1 MATEP
6 CCISHEFH
14 RVASE
19 KPGHIAAVRATGGL
33 RVCKDALERFRE
45 EPERFDFEG
54 RRGASSFPPV
64 YPGDECFSF
73 ADVLSAVFSLSRRI
87 RAVLDGGDDPNLV
100 RPQGSRTAG
109 YSHGEQTLSSSG
121 SLSELNG
128 SPLTSRMPIIIG
140 VFIAP
145 SIEYIVSVLS
155 ILKCGEAFL
164 PLDPSWPE
172 ERLLSVISSSG
183 TVIILKCHPSC
194 STEVDWIVNRSGCS
208 VLYVYVEASLKKNAA
223 CDLVCPCESKIPRR
237 FCYVMYTSG
246 STGKPKGVCG
256 TERGLLNRFW
266 WMQQRAPLFGD
277 DVLLFKTP
285 ISFIDHLQEFLSSV
299 LTCTTL
305 IIPPFHEL
313 KANPLLIINFL
324 EAYHITRLTSVP
336 SLMTAV
342 LPYMEN
348 LRWMQIHKTLKV
360 LVLSGEVLFLSLW
373 KSLHN
378 LLPGTTIL
386 NLYGSTEVSGD
397 CTYFDCTRLPQIVD
411 LELLSSVPIGIPLS
425 NCEIGLVGK
434 SDELNV
440 GEIYVGGA
448 CLMAGYLGEN
458 NHGHPNE
465 ADGSSLFRTGDF
477 ARRLQNG
484 DLIFLGR
491 KDRIVKVN
499 GQLVALEE
507 IENTLC
513 EHPGVVEAA
522 ATLYRT
528 PNDVSHLVSYVVLK
542 GSKVLSEIDISHVD
556 GRHGNKELVSSI
568 KSWMTKKVP
577 PTMVP
582 SYYFFIESL
591 PRTAT
596 GKVDYALL
604 PSLTS
609 TARWE
614 HGDERS
620 YNNQLHMI
628 KEAFSDALVIKE
640 VKAQDDFFMMGGNS
654 ISAAYV
660 AHKLAIDMR
669 LLYMF
674 PSPVKLLNALLNRKN
689 LIQTSVSRNTGSAKR
704 AKLHENMWNRSFGT
718 TIGLQNISTSEEQL
732 QVQAGVSIDNFSS
745 KIDAHPPIRSIESS
759 NDKSS
764 FSVYPSTIDS
774 HLPPT
779 TGVTNSN
786 ESSQWGLKINLS
798 AICSFS
804 RCNRFTSVAEP
815 NQNYVQKGCFSIRT
829 ENRKGCLQ
837 ELWKVPLNSCV
848 DASPLIVFEN
858 GNAHL
863 FIGSHSHIFLCIDAL
878 SGLVLWEV
886 TLNGRI
892 ECSAAITGDFSQ
904 VVVGCYQGR
913 IYFLEYLTGNIIWS
927 FQTDGEVKMQPVVD
941 KSRNLIWCGS
951 HDHFLY
957 ALNYNEHSCV
967 YKISCGGSIYGSP
980 SIDMVHNIIY
990 VASTSGRVTAISL
1003 ADAQFQVAWR
1013 YECRAPIFGS
1023 LCLDTHGNVICCLV
1037 DGHVNA
1043 LDSSGNVIWKALVGG
1058 PIFAGA
1064 CLSLA
1069 LPSQVLICCR
1079 NGILYSFDMEVG
1091 TLLWEYQAGH
1101 PITASAYIDEQTCLI
1116 SEQSSLCERLVCI
1129 CSSVGSVHV
1138 LKVSPDIKERR
1149 HNQAGD
1155 SETPLVQEFAV
1166 MNLPGDIFSSPVM
1179 IGGRI
1184 FMGCRDDYVHCL
1196 NVVF

>member
-6 CCISHEFH
+6 CCISREFH

-324 EAYHITRLTSVP
+324 E
-336 SLMTAV
+336 
-342 LPYMEN
+342 
-348 LRWMQIHKTLKV
+348 
-360 LVLSGEVLFLSLW
+360 
-373 KSLHN
+373 
-378 LLPGTTIL
+378 
-386 NLYGSTEVSGD
+386 
-397 CTYFDCTRLPQIVD
+397 
-411 LELLSSVPIGIPLS
+411 
-425 NCEIGLVGK
+425 
-434 SDELNV
+434 
-440 GEIYVGGA
+440 
-448 CLMAGYLGEN
+448 
-458 NHGHPNE
+458 
-465 ADGSSLFRTGDF
+465 
-477 ARRLQNG
+477 
-484 DLIFLGR
+484 
-491 KDRIVKVN
+491 
-499 GQLVALEE
+499 
-507 IENTLC
+507 
-513 EHPGVVEAA
+513 
-522 ATLYRT
+522 
-528 PNDVSHLVSYVVLK
+528 

-640 VKAQDDFFMMGGNS
+640 VKAQDDFFYDGW
-654 ISAAYV
+654 
-660 AHKLAIDMR
+660 
-669 LLYMF
+669 
-674 PSPVKLLNALLNRKN
+674 KN
-689 LIQTSVSRNTGSAKR
+689 LIQTSVSRNAGSAKEQ
-704 AKLHENMWNRSFGT
+704 KLHENMWNR
-718 TIGLQNISTSEEQL
+718 
-732 QVQAGVSIDNFSS
+732 
-745 KIDAHPPIRSIESS
+745 
-759 NDKSS
+759 
-764 FSVYPSTIDS
+764 
-774 HLPPT
+774 
-779 TGVTNSN
+779 
-786 ESSQWGLKINLS
+786 
-798 AICSFS
+798 
-804 RCNRFTSVAEP
+804 
-815 NQNYVQKGCFSIRT
+815 
-829 ENRKGCLQ
+829 
-837 ELWKVPLNSCV
+837 
-848 DASPLIVFEN
+848 
-858 GNAHL
+858 
-863 FIGSHSHIFLCIDAL
+863 
-878 SGLVLWEV
+878 
-886 TLNGRI
+886 
-892 ECSAAITGDFSQ
+892 
-904 VVVGCYQGR
+904 
-913 IYFLEYLTGNIIWS
+913 
-927 FQTDGEVKMQPVVD
+927 
-941 KSRNLIWCGS
+941 CGS

-1155 SETPLVQEFAV
+1155 SETPLVQVLAV

-1184 FMGCRDDYVHCL
+1184 FVGCRDDYVHCL